1 MYEIDLDDY
10 RLKDWDEMTQRN
22 DHGGRLERI
31 ANYCRSC
38 VPYPSEDR
46 RNLDDIYYL
55 LNTINSNHN
64 SRGYLDPWLAD
75 LREQIRQRL
84 RDLIR
89 SDFGD
94 EVLKRINP

>member
-10 RLKDWDEMTQRN
+10 RLKNWEEMTQRN

-31 ANYCRSC
+31 ADYCRC
-38 VPYPSEDR
+38 FVPYPSEDR
-46 RNLDDIYYL
+46 CDLDDIYHL
-55 LNTINSNHN
+55 LNTINGNHK
-64 SRGYLDPWLAD
+64 SRGWLDPWLSE
-75 LREQIRQRL
+75 LRETIRQRL